1 MWPGKLLP
9 ARLEEL
15 FFMDFRIRRPI
26 SAPSMNQRSH
36 REATEATTSFN
47 PPLPFDSSP
56 TRFSGGARLQEE
68 KHLESRNPE
77 SQSGVLGSAPFR
89 SILFSRNEDG
99 EEKETPEA
107 PAFFPDLNLD
117 QIIDAIT
124 SGRDEYD
131 LKPFYYTS
139 LKDVGTITYRHE
151 VMRDL
156 ENKILFEC
164 IQSFSEKMRRM
175 REHLA
180 QAAKLYYRLQKER
193 WFLEAVEIYCEAVTS
208 LMNDLSL
215 VDLESCG
222 FLAFREY
229 LGSYVESDRF
239 AFLFQETKE
248 ILADLSSVKYCL
260 LIKGNGVKVRR
271 YESETDYSAE
281 VEETFEKFKQA
292 AVKDYRVK
300 FSNWPQMNHVEAG
313 ILDLV
318 ARLYPDIFSHL
329 DRYCALNADYLD
341 ETIGLFDRE
350 IQFYVAYLEHVA
362 KFRQTGL
369 HFCYPRISDEAKEV
383 YSYEGFDLALANK
396 LLSEKSPVV
405 CNDFYLKGNER
416 IFVVTGPNQGGKTT
430 FARTF
435 GQLHYLAGLG
445 CPVPGRAAQL
455 FLFDR
460 LFTHFEREEDIKNLR
475 GKLQDDLM
483 RVYHIL
489 NQATSKSIVLM
500 NEIFTST
507 TLNDAVFLSKNIMDR
522 ISELDLLCVWV
533 TFIDELSCLND
544 KIVSVVSTISPENPA
559 LRTYKIVRKAA
570 DGLSYAISIAEKYQL
585 TYELI
590 KERIKS

>member
-1 MWPGKLLP
+1 
-9 ARLEEL
+9 
-15 FFMDFRIRRPI
+15 MDFPIRRPI
-26 SAPSMNQRSH
+26 SAPLMNLH
-36 REATEATTSFN
+36 GNREATEAATSPN
-47 PPLPFDSSP
+47 APLPLDSSP

-68 KHLESRNPE
+68 KHLESRNSE
-77 SQSGVLGSAPFR
+77 SQSGVFDSPPFR
-89 SILFSRNEDG
+89 SILFSGNEEG
-99 EEKETPEA
+99 EGKETPEA

-131 LKPFYYTS
+131 LKPFFYTS
-139 LKDVGTITYRHE
+139 LKDVELITYRHE

-156 ENKILFEC
+156 ENKILFEH

-180 QAAKLYYRLQKER
+180 QADKLYYRLQKER
-193 WFLEAVEIYCEAVTS
+193 WFLEAVEIYCEAVTC
-208 LMNDLSL
+208 LVNDLSL
-215 VDLESCG
+215 VDLDSCG
-222 FLAFREY
+222 FLTFREY
-229 LGSYVESDRF
+229 LRSYVKSDRF
-239 AFLFQETKE
+239 NSLFQETKE
-248 ILADLSSVKYCL
+248 ILAELSSVKYCL
-260 LIKGNGVKVRR
+260 LIKGNGVKVRK
-271 YESETDYSAE
+271 YESEMDYSAE
-281 VEETFEKFKQA
+281 VEGTFEKFKQG

-329 DRYCALNADYLD
+329 DRYCASNADYLD

-350 IQFYVAYLEHVA
+350 IQFYIAYLEHAA
-362 KFRQTGL
+362 KFQQMGL
-369 HFCYPRISDEAKEV
+369 HFCYPQISDEAKEI
-383 YSYEGFDLALANK
+383 YNYEGFDLALANK
-396 LLSEKSPVV
+396 LLTEKSPVV
-405 CNDFYLKGNER
+405 CNDFCLKGNER

-435 GQLHYLAGLG
+435 GQLHYLADLG
-445 CPVPGRAAQL
+445 CPVPGRAARL
-455 FLFDR
+455 FLFDK

-483 RVYHIL
+483 RIYDIL
-489 NQATSKSIVLM
+489 NKATPKSIVLM

-533 TFIDELSCLND
+533 TFIDELSSLND
-544 KIVSVVSTISPENPA
+544 KIVSMVSAVDPENPT
-559 LRTYKIVRKAA
+559 LRTYKILRKAA
-570 DGLSYAISIAEKYQL
+570 DGLSYAVTIAEKYNL
-585 TYELI
+585 TYNLI